1 MTDPT
6 EPTGPTDPIGSTEPA
21 DTGPTGRAEPNERA
35 DAGPTEP
42 TGRTEPEKPDRP
54 AEPTA
59 ATDPDEVVALEQLNG
74 QLYAAIEAA
83 DLDRMGRVWL
93 DHPHQQDPVCVHPGW
108 PPIQGRDQI
117 LRSWA
122 AIMANTSYIQFFLTD
137 VEVSIAGDV
146 AVVTCAENI
155 LTAVGDAETESSAL
169 AGGHVVATNVFR
181 RTRQGWR
188 LWVHHASPVL
198 TAQDGEVEEE

>member
-1 MTDPT
+1 MTEPIEPT
-6 EPTGPTDPIGSTEPA
+6 ESAKPAQGTEA
-21 DTGPTGRAEPNERA
+21 
-35 DAGPTEP
+35 
-42 TGRTEPEKPDRP
+42 
-54 AEPTA
+54 
-59 ATDPDEVVALEQLNG
+59 VALEQLNG
-74 QLYAAIEAA
+74 ELYAAIEAG

-155 LTAVGDAETESSAL
+155 LTAVGDTETESSAL

-181 RTRQGWR
+181 RTPRGWR

-198 TAQDGEVEEE
+198 AAHDGDVEED

>member
-1 MTDPT
+1 MT
-6 EPTGPTDPIGSTEPA
+6 
-21 DTGPTGRAEPNERA
+21 
-35 DAGPTEP
+35 GPTEP
-42 TGRTEPEKPDRP
+42 TESAKPAQSTE
-54 AEPTA
+54 A
-59 ATDPDEVVALEQLNG
+59 VALEQLNG
-74 QLYAAIEAA
+74 ELYAAIEAG

-155 LTAVGDAETESSAL
+155 LTAVGDTETESSAL

-181 RTRQGWR
+181 RTPRGWR

-198 TAQDGEVEEE
+198 AAHDGDVEED

>member
-1 MTDPT
+1 MS
-6 EPTGPTDPIGSTEPA
+6 GSTKPPEPPEPA
-21 DTGPTGRAEPNERA
+21 ES
-35 DAGPTEP
+35 
-42 TGRTEPEKPDRP
+42 
-54 AEPTA
+54 
-59 ATDPDEVVALEQLNG
+59 DEAVALEQLNVE
-74 QLYAAIEAA
+74 LYAAIEAG

-93 DHPHQQDPVCVHPGW
+93 DRPHQQDPVCVHPGW
-108 PPIQGRDQI
+108 PPIQGRDQV

-181 RTRQGWR
+181 RTSQGWR

-198 TAQDGEVEEE
+198 AGHDGEVDEE

>member
-1 MTDPT
+1 MT
-6 EPTGPTDPIGSTEPA
+6 EPTESAKPAQSTEA
-21 DTGPTGRAEPNERA
+21 
-35 DAGPTEP
+35 
-42 TGRTEPEKPDRP
+42 
-54 AEPTA
+54 
-59 ATDPDEVVALEQLNG
+59 VALEQLNG
-74 QLYAAIEAA
+74 ELYAAIEAG

-122 AIMANTSYIQFFLTD
+122 AIMANTSNIQFFLTD
-137 VEVSIAGDV
+137 VEGSIAGDG
-146 AVVTCAENI
+146 AVVTCADNI
-155 LTAVGDAETESSAL
+155 LTAVGDTETESSAL

-181 RTRQGWR
+181 RTPRGWR

-198 TAQDGEVEEE
+198 AAHDGDVEED